1 MTKKNDIARKR
12 SRERRWH
19 LISTVIVAIVAVF
32 ALVLVLFKLLGFE
45 IFTVMSGSMEP
56 NYHVGSLI
64 YVEKVN
70 TDELQK
76 GDVITFMMDENTVVT
91 HRIDEIINEEDSSGA
106 SVRKFRTKGDAN
118 DNVDGKL
125 TDYRNVLGSPV
136 LSIPLL
142 GYIAFYIQ
150 RPPGLYIAIVVCTLL
165 IVYVFSPMSSSK
177 KDHPARK
184 IKEEPSSGSVEKK
197 QKEGRKER
205 E

>member
-19 LISTVIVAIVAVF
+19 LISTVIVAIVAIF

-76 GDVITFMMDENTVVT
+76 GDVITFMMDEDTVVT
-91 HRIDEIINEEDSSGA
+91 HRIDEIINEEDSSGV

-118 DNVDGKL
+118 DSVDGKL

-184 IKEEPSSGSVEKK
+184 IKEESSSGSVEKK